1 MEPPFKTVLET
12 RLRPPSFKT
21 SVHTVNNTT
30 SSDIPECPSWKERT
44 ILFVGDSIE
53 RYMMKAVFPRCP
65 EEGGGVVSHMDCW
78 DADSLLHVLY
88 IFNKFDVSM
97 EGPWHKIDRKS
108 KFETFTEA
116 LRNLTLGLDVHEIWL
131 GTNFWTL
138 ARLSNHNQTLLK
150 SMDNGSTDVATA
162 YAENLTKLMNTIQK
176 LVPSNRQGY
185 LQRFPARDTIKR
197 GDYWWGNRVQQL
209 NAAGTKAAVAL
220 GWRVYRTYDRKVDI
234 RDSIHPTDAVLV
246 ETFQTLTG
254 HRATDQASQAYLP
267 GRRPKPGA
275 PCDKVLANYSV
286 TPCRSGPGQLTVAQD
301 LCLQEHPYALRSFG
315 YLCELALLGRVRPC
329 VAFNLRSFDN
339 VSIEVGLDI
348 LAPQC
353 EVHTFH
359 PCNDSDNTLGQRYNF
374 TEHCITWSP
383 SGFMSTMA
391 AKRLGH
397 KHVDAFMIDAQGQE
411 TVFLRHL
418 QTTGFLQE
426 IDQLQINF
434 YSVDSMEVC
443 LEMLIRTGFEVKY
456 ARCGVPCN
464 SCTQVTLQLAAACN
478 SSRKHDPSASRHD
491 RLAET
496 QTVL

>member
-1 MEPPFKTVLET
+1 MLEGLRPNLSSAWTAVVTITTMMNAVYRVSPFLQGTPLEPPFKTVLET

-21 SVHTVNNTT
+21 SVHTVSNTT

-78 DADSLLHVLY
+78 DADRLLHVLY

-254 HRATDQASQAYLP
+254 HRA
-267 GRRPKPGA
+267 
-275 PCDKVLANYSV
+275 
-286 TPCRSGPGQLTVAQD
+286 
-301 LCLQEHPYALRSFG
+301 
-315 YLCELALLGRVRPC
+315 
-329 VAFNLRSFDN
+329 
-339 VSIEVGLDI
+339 I
-348 LAPQC
+348 L
-353 EVHTFH
+353 
-359 PCNDSDNTLGQRYNF
+359 
-374 TEHCITWSP
+374 
-383 SGFMSTMA
+383 
-391 AKRLGH
+391 
-397 KHVDAFMIDAQGQE
+397 
-411 TVFLRHL
+411 
-418 QTTGFLQE
+418 
-426 IDQLQINF
+426 
-434 YSVDSMEVC
+434 
-443 LEMLIRTGFEVKY
+443 
-456 ARCGVPCN
+456 
-464 SCTQVTLQLAAACN
+464 
-478 SSRKHDPSASRHD
+478 
-491 RLAET
+491 
-496 QTVL
+496 